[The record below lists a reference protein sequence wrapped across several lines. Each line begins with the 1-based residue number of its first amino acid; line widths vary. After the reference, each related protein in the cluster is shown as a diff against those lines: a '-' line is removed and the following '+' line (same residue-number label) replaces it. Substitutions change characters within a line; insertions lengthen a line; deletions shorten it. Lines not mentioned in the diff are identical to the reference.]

1 MEKHIVIKSENSQI
15 LQLALA
21 LLENMKDL
29 EVQELLKE
37 NTDKKEE
44 NPQDLP
50 KAMFKLSSKV
60 FDKYKVV

>member
-1 MEKHIVIKSENSQI
+1 MEKHIVIKSENTQI

-37 NTDKKEE
+37 NADKNAET
-44 NPQDLP
+44 PQDLP

-60 FDKYKVV
+60 FDKYID